1 MFQCSEDDRMDLRE
15 SGMAEHKISKH
26 KCWKKG
32 HYMSAA
38 ELKGYLQGNLT
49 SVECVGINPYKQVEM
64 HFKYGPQVP
73 EEYRKNELYCEP
85 DSKVMSLVKVE
96 RSERSVFRA
105 KLKETKRAGMKERLE
120 SIAYFDDDGTEELV
134 ASDNDVGE
142 ERNRNENDSTVVE

>member
-1 MFQCSEDDRMDLRE
+1 M
-15 SGMAEHKISKH
+15 
-26 KCWKKG
+26 
-32 HYMSAA
+32 HY
-38 ELKGYLQGNLT
+38 
-49 SVECVGINPYKQVEM
+49 
-64 HFKYGPQVP
+64 KYGPQVP

-96 RSERSVFRA
+96 RSERSIFRA